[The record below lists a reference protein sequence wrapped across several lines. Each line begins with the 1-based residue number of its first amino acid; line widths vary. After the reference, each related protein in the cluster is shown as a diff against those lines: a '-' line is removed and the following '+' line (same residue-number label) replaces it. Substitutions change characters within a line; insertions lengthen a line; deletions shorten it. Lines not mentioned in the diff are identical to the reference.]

1 MDRVR
6 PSDNAGEEERLENVL
21 RIRVGDET
29 RRGRGECWEMLTEV
43 RKRPPREAWK
53 VWYENKTEREIERE
67 RKR

>member
-29 RRGRGECWEMLTEV
+29 RRGRGEC
-43 RKRPPREAWK
+43 
-53 VWYENKTEREIERE
+53 
-67 RKR
+67 